1 MQRKRRKKL
10 KKTFQKSLFLMRRIL
25 KKSKMQFHVI
35 IGSVGV
41 VLLLLAFFL
50 NLFKILTQDT
60 KTYALMNI
68 IGAGLAGYASILLG
82 FIPFV
87 ILEGIWFIVA
97 VVKLATLFRK

>member
-1 MQRKRRKKL
+1 
-10 KKTFQKSLFLMRRIL
+10 
-25 KKSKMQFHVI
+25 MQFHVI